1 MACKANFFTA
11 VIKVSLLKCNRAKL
25 PSPLHSLDARICKG
39 NRKCTVD
46 SRNNCTQPRT
56 PGTIRGRFQ
65 EGQRSLTR
73 DSPELGR
80 LCSSPSLQPTSLR
93 LGSSRQIPDASV
105 SLSAHS
111 GACGLHLGC
120 KELVNAEHLQH
131 SAPTVCQKL
140 CIQKGTK

>member
-25 PSPLHSLDARICKG
+25 PSPLHSLDAGICKG
-39 NRKCTVD
+39 NKKCTVD

-73 DSPELGR
+73 DSPELGS
-80 LCSSPSLQPTSLR
+80 LCSSPF
-93 LGSSRQIPDASV
+93 
-105 SLSAHS
+105 
-111 GACGLHLGC
+111 LHL
-120 KELVNAEHLQH
+120 LNARSCAYREEQNRQRSLPLWNLYLGWGQGAHHGH
-131 SAPTVCQKL
+131 SIRLIDPN
-140 CIQKGTK
+140 